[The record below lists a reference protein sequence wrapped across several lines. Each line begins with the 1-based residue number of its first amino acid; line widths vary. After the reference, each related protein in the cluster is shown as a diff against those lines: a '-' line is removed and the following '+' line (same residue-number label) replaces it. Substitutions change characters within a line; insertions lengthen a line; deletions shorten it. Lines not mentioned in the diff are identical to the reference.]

1 METHANLMQRNEEFS
16 SPFHQKA
23 ILVLQIGFLLLLSL
37 VYSYYRIFPTVEI
50 VLGLTLAML
59 VWRTQHRRLA
69 LDLLPFF
76 ILLFSF
82 QALRSFADNL
92 TPLRIHITDLIGYEK
107 ALFGGVIPRALP
119 ANPSRQPAGE
129 PADRTGLQHAV
140 YVAFCHPRLA
150 CHHPVVPPQVLLPP
164 IPDWAD
170 RVSYAGFFTYILYP
184 AAPPW
189 WATLYGYLP
198 DQPVNMSTFAFPTL
212 VEWAGPN
219 HTAAMPSL
227 HMAWPVYIALF
238 CVFTW
243 GRNAAWVF
251 ALPLCVGFATVYLG
265 HHYVVD
271 LLTGTVYA
279 LVTFFTLLAAL
290 KYLQRRGKI
299 TLPGR

>member
-1 METHANLMQRNEEFS
+1 MQRNEEFS
-16 SPFHQKA
+16 SPFDQKA
-23 ILVLQIGFLLLLSL
+23 ILLLQIGFLLLLSL

-59 VWRTQHRRLA
+59 VWRAQHRRLA

-107 ALFGGVIPRALP
+107 ALFGGVIPAHYLQTHLASQPVNLLIGPVCSMLYMSHFVIPVSLAIILWYRHKSYFHPFLIGLIAL
-119 ANPSRQPAGE
+119 
-129 PADRTGLQHAV
+129 
-140 YVAFCHPRLA
+140 
-150 CHHPVVPPQVLLPP
+150 
-164 IPDWAD
+164 
-170 RVSYAGFFTYILYP
+170 SYAGFFTYILYP

-243 GRNAAWVF
+243 GKKVAWVF

-271 LLTGTVYA
+271 LLAGTVYA